1 MSENFINKLLLI
13 LFLIISNTKEE
24 IDTSKML
31 IIYFSYTGNTEL
43 FSNYIKEIINID
55 SYKIEPINS
64 YPIDSQSMNYRAKKE
79 WEENIRPG
87 IKSPLTNIA
96 KYKKILLGYPLW
108 NSHIPSIVAAQLLK
122 LNFLGKT
129 IYPFN
134 THRGSG
140 IGNSISDIR
149 LYSIGAI
156 VKRGF
161 DIKGSMIRNNKDDSI
176 KKIKKW
182 LKTNFGYEYN
192 FGRNTNYNLLIILI
206 YIILFYQ

>member
-1 MSENFINKLLLI
+1 MVENIINKLLIILLI
-13 LFLIISNTKEE
+13 SYSKEE

-31 IIYFSYTGNTEL
+31 IIYFTYTGNTEL

-64 YPIDSQSMNYRAKKE
+64 YPTDSQSISYRAKKE
-79 WEENIRPG
+79 WEEKIRPG
-87 IKSPLTNIA
+87 IKSPLTNIT

-134 THRGSG
+134 THGSSG

-156 VKRGF
+156 VKRDF
-161 DIKGSMIRNNKDDSI
+161 DIKGSMIRNNKEDSI
-176 KKIKKW
+176 KQIKKW

-192 FGRNTNYNLLIILI
+192 FEIKTNYNLLIMLI
-206 YIILFYQ
+206 YIILLYQ

>member
-1 MSENFINKLLLI
+1 MVENIINKLLIILLI
-13 LFLIISNTKEE
+13 SYSKEE
-24 IDTSKML
+24 IDSSKML
-31 IIYFSYTGNTEL
+31 IIYFTYTGNTEL

-64 YPIDSQSMNYRAKKE
+64 YPIESESMNYRAKKE
-79 WEENIRPG
+79 WEEKIRPE
-87 IKSPLTNIA
+87 IKSPLANIT

-108 NSHIPSIVAAQLLK
+108 NSHIPSIVASQLLK

-134 THRGSG
+134 THGGSG

-149 LYSIGAI
+149 LYAIGAI

-161 DIKGSMIRNNKDDSI
+161 DIKGSMIRNSKEDSI

-192 FGRNTNYNLLIILI
+192 FEIKTNYNLLIMLI
-206 YIILFYQ
+206 YIILLYQ

>member
-1 MSENFINKLLLI
+1 MVENIINKLLILI
-13 LFLIISNTKEE
+13 LLISYSKEE

-31 IIYFSYTGNTEL
+31 IIYFTYTGNTEL

-64 YPIDSQSMNYRAKKE
+64 YPTDSQSMNYRAKKE
-79 WEENIRPG
+79 WEEKIRPV
-87 IKSPLTNIA
+87 IKSPLTNIT

-108 NSHIPSIVAAQLLK
+108 NSHIPSIMASQLLK

-134 THRGSG
+134 THGDSG

-161 DIKGSMIRNNKDDSI
+161 DIKGSIIRNNKEDSI
-176 KKIKKW
+176 KEIKKW

-192 FGRNTNYNLLIILI
+192 LEIKTNYNLLIMLI
-206 YIILFYQ
+206 YIILLYQ

>member
-1 MSENFINKLLLI
+1 
-13 LFLIISNTKEE
+13 
-24 IDTSKML
+24 ML
-31 IIYFSYTGNTEL
+31 IIYFTYTGNTEL
-43 FSNYIKEIINID
+43 FSNYIKEIISID

-64 YPIDSQSMNYRAKKE
+64 YPTESESMNYRAKKE
-79 WEENIRPG
+79 WEEKIRPE
-87 IKSPLTNIA
+87 IKSPLTNIT

-108 NSHIPSIVAAQLLK
+108 NSHIPSIVASQLLK

-134 THRGSG
+134 THGGSG

-149 LYSIGAI
+149 LYAIGAI

-161 DIKGSMIRNNKDDSI
+161 DIKGSMIRNSKEDSI

-192 FGRNTNYNLLIILI
+192 FEIKTNYNLLIMLI
-206 YIILFYQ
+206 YIILLYQ

>member
-1 MSENFINKLLLI
+1 MVNNFINKILIILLI
-13 LFLIISNTKEE
+13 SNSKEE

-31 IIYFSYTGNTEL
+31 IIYFTYTGNTEL

-64 YPIDSQSMNYRAKKE
+64 YQSQSINYIAKKE
-79 WEENIRPG
+79 WKEKLRPE
-87 IKSPLTNIA
+87 IKSPLINIT

-108 NSHIPSIVAAQLLK
+108 NSHIPSIVSAQLLK

-134 THRGSG
+134 THGGSG
-140 IGNSISDIR
+140 IGNSIGDIR

-156 VKRGF
+156 VKRGL

-176 KKIKKW
+176 KIIKQW
-182 LKTNFGYEYN
+182 LKFNFGYEYN
-192 FGRNTNYNLLIILI
+192 FERKTNYNLLIMLI
-206 YIILFYQ
+206 YIILLYQ